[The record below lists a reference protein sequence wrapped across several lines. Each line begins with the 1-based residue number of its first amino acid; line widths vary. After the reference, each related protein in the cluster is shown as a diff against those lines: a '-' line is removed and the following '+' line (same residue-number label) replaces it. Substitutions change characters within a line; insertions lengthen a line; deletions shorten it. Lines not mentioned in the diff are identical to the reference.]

1 MLAKRKFR
9 GGILATIGF
18 VLSPLSWW
26 NDIFINLPLAYAFA
40 FIFGLISENL
50 FTPFLII
57 GYWLSNIL
65 GMILLHY
72 GFVDTLSKKDNRYTK
87 KKLLKD
93 LAISLIYTLFIVLL
107 IKLGILRFPTEYLR
121 Y

>member
-1 MLAKRKFR
+1 MVVKRRLR

-18 VLSPLSWW
+18 ILSPLSWW
-26 NDIFINLPLAYAFA
+26 NDIFINLPIAYAFG
-40 FIFGLISENL
+40 FMFGLISKEL

-72 GFVDTLSKKDNRYTK
+72 GFVSAVSKKDNRYTK
-87 KKLLKD
+87 NKLGQD
-93 LAISLIYTLFIVLL
+93 LFISLAYTLFIVLL
-107 IKLGILRFPTEYLR
+107 IYFGILKFPTEYFS
-121 Y
+121 